1 MKVESMMK
9 RPVATCRADR
19 SLNDAAQVF
28 WENDCGVVPVVD
40 EDDKLV
46 GVLTDRDVTVSAYFR
61 GGSLRNL
68 SIADAMARN
77 VLTVAAGDDVEDALE
92 LMRTHQVRRLPVVDA
107 AGRVEGILSLS
118 DICVAVARD
127 EGPKPRK
134 LVRAFA
140 AICGW
145 REDKRAVV
153 LDVVLEPAPVE
164 APQAP
169 LPKAKRKAPKEKAKA
184 PKVKTKTN
192 GQRSKGSAR

>member
-9 RPVATCRADR
+9 RPVATCRADQ

-28 WENDCGVVPVVD
+28 WENDCGIVPVVD
-40 EDDKLV
+40 EDEKLV

-107 AGRVEGILSLS
+107 EGRVEGILSLS
-118 DICVAVARD
+118 DVCLAVAKD

-145 REDKRAVV
+145 REDRRAVV
-153 LDVVLEPAPVE
+153 LDLVLEPKATPAP
-164 APQAP
+164 APK
-169 LPKAKRKAPKEKAKA
+169 PKANKVKVKAKSAKTKAPKST
-184 PKVKTKTN
+184 KTKSTA
-192 GQRSKGSAR
+192 RSAR